1 MITVKVETAA
11 LTTNKINDTMDGKN
25 ENILWVLCL
34 SVYEYTCMHNQLS
47 LRKIKTASRDEYCKH
62 SAL

>member
-11 LTTNKINDTMDGKN
+11 LTTIKINDTMGGKY

-34 SVYEYTCMHNQLS
+34 CVYGCACMHNQLS
-47 LRKIKTASRDEYCKH
+47 LRKIKTSSRDEYCKH
-62 SAL
+62 PAL